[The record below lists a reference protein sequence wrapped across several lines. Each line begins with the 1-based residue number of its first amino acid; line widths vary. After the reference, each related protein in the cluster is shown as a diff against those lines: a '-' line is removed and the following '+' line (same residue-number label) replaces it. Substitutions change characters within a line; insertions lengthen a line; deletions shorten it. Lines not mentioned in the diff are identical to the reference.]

1 MNSRTIAIII
11 FVFAALVL
19 IVVGALF
26 FFQSQD
32 EPATSEPPPVLTN
45 EEGTPLP
52 TEEGQP
58 PVVDEDAP
66 PTETPAL
73 VEVVV
78 SLQTVPRGFEITEEN
93 HTDILTKDWRNVADV
108 GSNVIIEFEEA
119 IGTFARSDIFQG
131 ETLTRDALVRDP
143 TLVGVK
149 EFGPSSLIP
158 QGFVAAAI
166 PLDKF
171 KGVANALSE
180 GDFIDIMATFN
191 LYRIDEQFQTFL
203 ENDAVFFVDEF
214 FSGIEESPPAEED
227 VAGLPSQFN
236 METTLVFPFGRFEE
250 LATGDLVLIEPSE
263 FQRPI
268 PITMVLQNAKVVQVG
283 NYVPRQPASE
293 RIPTATPEPLEEG
306 APTPTPAAAPTA
318 TPTSPPPDIIVV
330 ALSPQQQLFLKHALE
345 VGADMDYA
353 LRGASDNQLFP
364 VDNVDFQ
371 FLLDFFNIEVPPNF
385 DYTVD
390 VESSSSSSS
399 EGGGSGEGGGATEPS
414 PTETVPEG

>member
-19 IVVGALF
+19 IVVAALF
-26 FFQSQD
+26 FFQNQD
-32 EPATSEPPPVLTN
+32 EPVTTEPPPVLTN

-52 TEEGQP
+52 TEEGQA
-58 PVVDEDAP
+58 PVVDENAP

-78 SLQTVPRGFEITEEN
+78 SLQTVPRGFEMTE
-93 HTDILTKDWRNVADV
+93 DILTKDWRNVSDV
-108 GSNVIIEFEEA
+108 GSNVITDFKEVV
-119 IGTFARSDIFQG
+119 GTFARSDIFQG

-166 PLDKF
+166 PLDRL
-171 KGVANALSE
+171 KGVANGLSE
-180 GDFIDIMATFN
+180 GDFIDIMATFY

-203 ENDAVFFVDEF
+203 ENDAVFFVDDF
-214 FSGIEESPPAEED
+214 FTSIEETPPSPEE

-250 LATGDLVLIEPSE
+250 LATGDLVLLEPSE

-268 PITMVLQNAKVVQVG
+268 PITMVLQNAKVVQIG

-306 APTPTPAAAPTA
+306 AETPTPAAPPTA
-318 TPTSPPPDIIVV
+318 TPTVPPPNVVVV
-330 ALSPQQQLFLKHALE
+330 ALSPQQQLILKHAIE
-345 VGADMDYA
+345 VGAVMDYA
-353 LRGASDNQLFP
+353 LRSASDNQLFP

-385 DYTVD
+385 DYTID
-390 VESSSSSSS
+390 VNEASGGSSS
-399 EGGGSGEGGGATEPS
+399 GNGGSDAGGEAATPV

>member
-11 FVFAALVL
+11 FIFAALVL

-26 FFQSQD
+26 FIQNQD
-32 EPATSEPPPVLTN
+32 DPAPTAQPVLN
-45 EEGTPLP
+45 EDGTPLP
-52 TEEGQP
+52 TAEGQ
-58 PVVDEDAP
+58 VAVDDDAP
-66 PTETPAL
+66 PTETPSL
-73 VEVVV
+73 IQVVV
-78 SLQTVPRGFEITEEN
+78 SLQTVPRGFPMTE
-93 HTDILTKDWRNVADV
+93 DILTLDWRNIADV
-108 GSNVIIEFEEA
+108 GTNVITEYDEVV
-119 IGTFARSDIFQG
+119 GTFARSDIFQG
-131 ETLTRDALVRDP
+131 ETITRDALVRDP
-143 TLVGVK
+143 TLVGAQ

-166 PLDKF
+166 PLDRL
-171 KGVANALSE
+171 KGVANGISE

-214 FSGIEESPPAEED
+214 YSDIDTTASEEVEN
-227 VAGLPSQFN
+227 LPNQFEL
-236 METTLVFPFGRFEE
+236 ETTLVFPFGRFEE
-250 LATGDLVLIEPSE
+250 LATGDLVLVEPSE

-268 PITMVLQNAKVVQVG
+268 PITMLLQNAKVVQIG

-318 TPTSPPPDIIVV
+318 TPTSPPPDVIVV
-330 ALSPQQQLFLKHALE
+330 ALSPQQQLFLKHAIE
-345 VGADMDYA
+345 VGAEMDYA
-353 LRGASDNQLFP
+353 LRSANDNQLFP

-390 VESSSSSSS
+390 VTEDETSSDGSSST
-399 EGGGSGEGGGATEPS
+399 GDGSGGNGQSGDSGSTEA
-414 PTETVPEG
+414 VPEG

>member
-11 FVFAALVL
+11 FIFAALVL

-26 FFQSQD
+26 FFQRQD
-32 EPATSEPPPVLTN
+32 QPATTEPQPVLTN

-52 TEEGQP
+52 TEEGQA
-58 PVVDEDAP
+58 PVVDENAP

-78 SLQTVPRGFEITEEN
+78 SLQTVPRGFEMTE
-93 HTDILTKDWRNVADV
+93 DILTKDWRNVADV
-108 GSNVIIEFEEA
+108 GSNVITDIDEVV
-119 IGTFARSDIFQG
+119 GTFARSDIFQG

-166 PLDKF
+166 PLDRL

-180 GDFIDIMATFN
+180 GDFIDIMATFY

-214 FSGIEESPPAEED
+214 FSNIEATPPSPDE
-227 VAGLPSQFN
+227 VADLSSQFN

-268 PITMVLQNAKVVQVG
+268 PITMVLQNAKVVQIG
-283 NYVPRQPASE
+283 DYVPRQPASE

-306 APTPTPAAAPTA
+306 AETPTPAAPPTA
-318 TPTSPPPDIIVV
+318 TPTVPPPDVVVV
-330 ALSPQQQLFLKHALE
+330 ALSPQQQLFLKHAIE
-345 VGADMDYA
+345 VGAEMDYA
-353 LRGASDNQLFP
+353 LRSASDNQLFP

-385 DYTVD
+385 DYTID
-390 VESSSSSSS
+390 VNKASGGSSSDSGDS
-399 EGGGSGEGGGATEPS
+399 GSGGEAATPV

>member
-11 FVFAALVL
+11 FIFAALVL

-26 FFQSQD
+26 FIQNQD
-32 EPATSEPPPVLTN
+32 DPAPAEPQEVITN
-45 EEGTPLP
+45 EEGTPQP
-52 TEEGQP
+52 TAEGQA
-58 PVVDEDAP
+58 PVDDNAP

-78 SLQTVPRGFEITEEN
+78 SLQTVPRGFEMTEE
-93 HTDILTKDWRNVADV
+93 ILTTDWRNVADV
-108 GSNVIIEFEEA
+108 GSNVITDIDEV
-119 IGTFARSDIFQG
+119 IGSFARSDIFQG

-143 TLVGVK
+143 TLVGVQ

-166 PLDKF
+166 PLDRL
-171 KGVANALSE
+171 KGVANGLSE

-214 FSGIEESPPAEED
+214 YSDIEQTPPGED
-227 VAGLPSQFN
+227 EVEGLPEQFDL
-236 METTLVFPFGRFEE
+236 ETTLIFPFGRFEE
-250 LATGDLVLIEPSE
+250 LATGELVLIEPSE

-268 PITMVLQNAKVVQVG
+268 PITMVLQNAKVVQIG

-306 APTPTPAAAPTA
+306 VETPTPEAPPTP
-318 TPTSPPPDIIVV
+318 TPTSPPPDVIVV
-330 ALSPQQQLFLKHALE
+330 ALSPQQQLFLKHAVE
-345 VGADMDYA
+345 VGAEMDYA

-390 VESSSSSSS
+390 VDEEGSTSSDDSTTEGDEGDES
-399 EGGGSGEGGGATEPS
+399 AEPA
-414 PTETVPEG
+414 PTETVPEGG